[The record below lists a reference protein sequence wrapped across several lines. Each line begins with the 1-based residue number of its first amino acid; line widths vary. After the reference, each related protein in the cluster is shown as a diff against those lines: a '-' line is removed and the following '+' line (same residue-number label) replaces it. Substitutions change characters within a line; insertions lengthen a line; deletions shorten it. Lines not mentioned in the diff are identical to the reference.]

1 MAASNG
7 SNLIVFSWSK
17 LFFLEQFQH
26 VPSILQSLSI
36 GTWLLWSF
44 LFIESFWI
52 DVSVKIYYLWLSSQT
67 CDRYGQI
74 MLTASDV
81 SEYHAAWLQRGCVRP
96 YAKSMPSGVP
106 KMGVPRSS
114 IWLYI
119 CVYLYILLFTM
130 DYYCIYIYIY
140 KAIVYYYWIGC
151 PINHSFWGSPWFLM
165 ETSQFKAL
173 GSWTHKS
180 IGEPEKNMNFK
191 TGKLAI

>member
-1 MAASNG
+1 MLSASEPVKLVGRVSAESSLPQFHPDVDQHWSRPNDG
-7 SNLIVFSWSK
+7 SPYTDQIDQRVTTWRGGGCLQWIQSDCFQLIKAVF
-17 LFFLEQFQH
+17 FFEQFQH

-119 CVYLYILLFTM
+119 YMCV
-130 DYYCIYIYIY
+130 YIYI
-140 KAIVYYYWIGC
+140 IVYYGLLLYIY
-151 PINHSFWGSPWFLM
+151 I
-165 ETSQFKAL
+165 
-173 GSWTHKS
+173 
-180 IGEPEKNMNFK
+180 
-191 TGKLAI
+191 